1 MAWRVKYADAAP
13 RASTVVVDEVE
24 IPLIGIDDLIQTK
37 QTGRPLDAA
46 DVEALEEIKR
56 IRGG

>member
-1 MAWRVKYADAAP
+1 MR
-13 RASTVVVDEVE
+13 SIE
-24 IPLIGIDDLIQTK
+24 IPLIGIDDLIPTK

-56 IRGG
+56 IRGE